1 MATPHLNGKHVVFG
15 EGDAARVVS
24 LLWLVDPERCGKT
37 KPNFSCRVAVVEGMD
52 VVREVERSPVSGS
65 KPDPPI
71 FIVGCGE
78 IKAQATTSSVSDEAK

>member
-1 MATPHLNGKHVVFG
+1 MNGKHVVFG
-15 EGDAARVVS
+15 EGDAARLVS
-24 LLWLVDPERCGKT
+24 LLWLVDQARCSRT
-37 KPNFSCRVAVVEGMD
+37 KMNVSCRVAVVEGID

-78 IKAQATTSSVSDEAK
+78 IKAQATRSSVSDEAK